1 MLRKTADVTFKAEN
15 ECLTA
20 FVCGEIDH
28 HAARDVRYMIDME
41 MAKAHPVTLS
51 LDLSGVS
58 FMDSSGLGLILGRY
72 NKATELGIGFSVK
85 KPSQSAARIIKAAG
99 AGRIIKIEEN

>member
-1 MLRKTADVTFKAEN
+1 MLRKTADVTFGSAEN
-15 ECLTA
+15 RLTA

-28 HAARDVRYMIDME
+28 HAARDVRYIIDLE
-41 MAKAHPVTLS
+41 MAKAHPKSLV

-72 NKATELGIGFSVK
+72 NKAVELGIEFAVK
-85 KPSQSAARIIKAAG
+85 KPSASAARILKAAG